1 MAVVWFSVK
10 KAQPWSWLIVIRRAR
25 MLLSGRVGERIRI
38 LAALVAFG
46 YGAAMT
52 KAADEAFMW
61 EALAQ
66 AGRGIG
72 SASPNPAVGAVLV
85 QHDRVIASGY
95 HRASG
100 LPHAEIECLAAAP
113 LGSLHSATLHVTLE
127 PCSTTGRTPPCTDAI
142 VRAGVGRVVIGATDP
157 NPLHAG
163 RGIDQL
169 RGSGIKVTTGV
180 LAAECERLNEAFN
193 KWIVTGKPFVIAK
206 CGMSLDGRLT
216 RAPNEG
222 RWLTGPAARRHAM
235 QLRAQ
240 VDAILIGAETL
251 RRDNPR
257 LTTRGIRSARQPWR
271 VVLTRSGKLPRAAHL
286 FADRYAARTLVYRGK
301 SLRQVL
307 ADLGRRRITS
317 VLIEGGGDVLGQ
329 AFDARLVDKVQFY
342 LAPLLTG
349 GPVLAVPGKGAGSTA
364 RGARLTQA
372 RFEKIGS
379 DLAITGYPHWTE
391 SSAE

>member
-1 MAVVWFSVK
+1 
-10 KAQPWSWLIVIRRAR
+10 
-25 MLLSGRVGERIRI
+25 
-38 LAALVAFG
+38 
-46 YGAAMT
+46 MT
-52 KAADEAFMW
+52 KDTDETFMLGALT
-61 EALAQ
+61 EAR
-66 AGRGIG
+66 RGIG

-85 QHDRVIASGY
+85 QGGRVISSGY

-100 LPHAEIECLAAAP
+100 SPHAEIECLAAAP
-113 LGSLHSATLHVTLE
+113 RGSLRSATLYVTLE
-127 PCSTTGRTPPCTDAI
+127 PCSTTGRTPPCTEAI
-142 VRAGVGRVVIGATDP
+142 VCRGVGRIVIGATDP

-169 RGSGIKVTTGV
+169 RAAGIKVTTGV
-180 LAAECERLNEAFN
+180 LAAECSRLTEAFN

-216 RAPNEG
+216 RTPNEG

-251 RRDNPR
+251 RQDDPR
-257 LTTRGIRSARQPWR
+257 LTTRGIRGARQPWR
-271 VVLTRSGKLPRAAHL
+271 VVLSRSGKLPRAAHL
-286 FADRYAARTLVYRGK
+286 FADRYAARTLVYRAK
-301 SLRQVL
+301 TLRQVL
-307 ADLGRRRITS
+307 ADLGQREITS
-317 VLIEGGGDVLGQ
+317 VLIEGGGNVLGQ
-329 AFDARLVDKVQFY
+329 AFDAQLVDKVQFY

-364 RGARLTQA
+364 DGAKLAQA

-379 DLAITGYPHWTE
+379 DLVVTGYPR
-391 SSAE
+391 